1 MCDGIIVTAIAVERK
16 LDIIFFVTYPFCSKT
31 NSHKYDFYVHLFK
44 LKLSPP
50 YTNSQILYFDINVSK
65 LMYQNSDFA
74 TIVNVEM
81 QRYYV
86 KMQKADT
93 QNVCLLG

>member
-16 LDIIFFVTYPFCSKT
+16 LEIIFFVTYPFCLKT

-50 YTNSQILYFDINVSK
+50 YTNSQYISIS
-65 LMYQNSDFA
+65 MYQNSDFV
-74 TIVNVEM
+74 TIVNVKM

-93 QNVCLLG
+93 QNVRLLG

>member
-16 LDIIFFVTYPFCSKT
+16 LDIIFFVTYPFCLKT

-50 YTNSQILYFDINVSK
+50 YTNSQYISIS
-65 LMYQNSDFA
+65 MYQNSDFV
-74 TIVNVEM
+74 TIVNVKM
-81 QRYYV
+81 QRYYA

-93 QNVCLLG
+93 QNVRLLG

>member
-16 LDIIFFVTYPFCSKT
+16 LDIIFFVTYPFCLKT

-50 YTNSQILYFDINVSK
+50 YTNSQYISIS
-65 LMYQNSDFA
+65 MYQNSDFV
-74 TIVNVEM
+74 TIVNVKM
-81 QRYYV
+81 QRNNV
-86 KMQKADT
+86 KMQKR
-93 QNVCLLG
+93 LPHEKS

>member
-1 MCDGIIVTAIAVERK
+1 MCDEIIVTAIAVERK
-16 LDIIFFVTYPFCSKT
+16 LDIIFFVTYPFCLKT

-44 LKLSPP
+44 LKLHRLI
-50 YTNSQILYFDINVSK
+50 QIVKYYISIS
-65 LMYQNSDFA
+65 MYQNSDFA
-74 TIVNVEM
+74 TIVNVKM

>member
-16 LDIIFFVTYPFCSKT
+16 LDIIFFVTYPFCLKT

-50 YTNSQILYFDINVSK
+50 YTNSQYISIS
-65 LMYQNSDFA
+65 MYQNSDFA
-74 TIVNVEM
+74 TIVNVKM

-93 QNVCLLG
+93 QNVRLLG

>member
-16 LDIIFFVTYPFCSKT
+16 LDIIFFVTYPFCLKT

-44 LKLSPP
+44 SKLSPP
-50 YTNSQILYFDINVSK
+50 YTNSQYISIS
-65 LMYQNSDFA
+65 MYQNSDFV
-74 TIVNVEM
+74 TIVNVKM

-93 QNVCLLG
+93 QNVRLLG

>member
-1 MCDGIIVTAIAVERK
+1 MCDEIIVTAIAVERK
-16 LDIIFFVTYPFCSKT
+16 LDIIFFVTYPFCLKT

-50 YTNSQILYFDINVSK
+50 YTNSQILFSIS
-65 LMYQNSDFA
+65 MYQNSDFA
-74 TIVNVEM
+74 TIVNVKM

-86 KMQKADT
+86 KMQKAGT
-93 QNVCLLG
+93 

>member
-1 MCDGIIVTAIAVERK
+1 MCDGIIVTAIVVERK
-16 LDIIFFVTYPFCSKT
+16 LDIIFFVTYPFCLKT

-50 YTNSQILYFDINVSK
+50 YTNSQYISIS
-65 LMYQNSDFA
+65 MYQNSDFV
-74 TIVNVEM
+74 TIVNVKM

-93 QNVCLLG
+93 QNVRLLG

>member
-16 LDIIFFVTYPFCSKT
+16 LDIIFFVTYPFCLKT

-50 YTNSQILYFDINVSK
+50 YTNSQYISIS
-65 LMYQNSDFA
+65 MYQNSDFV
-74 TIVNVEM
+74 TIVNVKM

-93 QNVCLLG
+93 QNVRLLG

>member
-16 LDIIFFVTYPFCSKT
+16 LDIIFFVTYPFCLKT

-50 YTNSQILYFDINVSK
+50 YTNSQYISIS
-65 LMYQNSDFA
+65 MYQNSDFV
-74 TIVNVEM
+74 TIVNGKM

-93 QNVCLLG
+93 QNVRLLG

>member
-16 LDIIFFVTYPFCSKT
+16 LDIIFFVTYPFCLKT

-50 YTNSQILYFDINVSK
+50 DTNSQYISIS
-65 LMYQNSDFA
+65 MYQNSDFV
-74 TIVNVEM
+74 TIVNVKM

-93 QNVCLLG
+93 QNVRLLG

>member
-16 LDIIFFVTYPFCSKT
+16 LDIIFFVTYPFCLKT

-50 YTNSQILYFDINVSK
+50 YTNSQYISIS
-65 LMYQNSDFA
+65 MYQNSDFA
-74 TIVNVEM
+74 TIVNVKM